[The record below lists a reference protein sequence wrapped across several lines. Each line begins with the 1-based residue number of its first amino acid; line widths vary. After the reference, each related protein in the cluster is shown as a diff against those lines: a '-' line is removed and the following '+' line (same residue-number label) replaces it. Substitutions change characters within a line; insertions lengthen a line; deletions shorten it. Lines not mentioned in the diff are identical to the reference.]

1 MKRNPTSIEVV
12 AGALVDHAGR
22 ILLQQRHADRQHGG
36 LWEFPGGKVESGES
50 AVAALIRE
58 LHEELGIDLA
68 PDGPERLAAAA
79 DPAGGLVITL
89 YTCLDWTGDP
99 RCLDAQTLGWFT
111 PQEMPGLA
119 MPPLDRP
126 LAAALELWL
135 QQR

>member
-50 AVAALIRE
+50 AVAALRRE
-58 LHEELGIDLA
+58 LNEELGIELA
-68 PDGPERLAAAA
+68 ADVPQRLSAAA
-79 DPAGGLVITL
+79 DPTGAIVITL
-89 YTCLDWTGDP
+89 YTCLEWAGEP
-99 RCLDAQTLGWFT
+99 RCLDAQALGWFK

-126 LAAALELWL
+126 LAAALQQWL

>member
-36 LWEFPGGKVESGES
+36 LWEFPGGKVESGET

-58 LHEELGIDLA
+58 LDEELGIDLA
-68 PDGPERLAAAA
+68 ADGPQRLTAAA
-79 DPAGGLVITL
+79 DPASGLVIIL
-89 YTCLDWTGDP
+89 YTCLEWTGDP
-99 RCLDAQTLGWFT
+99 RCLDAQALGWFT
-111 PQEMPGLA
+111 PGEMARLA

-126 LAAALELWL
+126 LAAALEQWL
-135 QQR
+135 QRR